1 LWPVDFRF
9 AVMRVA
15 AWSVRLPGPGRT
27 GRGRAD
33 LSLITVRS
41 EAPRPR
47 GDQGIGNASTLA
59 QHPEVQARLK
69 EIKGAVAAR
78 TIVTTETLINEAEEA
93 RVAAMRSGQNSAACT
108 AVKVKSVLS
117 GKWIERAEVGAPGEY
132 EALSDE
138 ELERQI
144 MERVARLGL
153 TDVLTLHIP
162 HMDNAA
168 DVDNNG

>member
-1 LWPVDFRF
+1 LIDDSEKVFQR
-9 AVMRVA
+9 AMEINQLGA
-15 AWSVRLPGPGRT
+15 ANT
-27 GRGRAD
+27 A
-33 LSLITVRS
+33 
-41 EAPRPR
+41 
-47 GDQGIGNASTLA
+47 
-59 QHPEVQARLK
+59 
-69 EIKGAVAAR
+69 IKGKA
-78 TIVTTETLINEAEEA
+78 
-93 RVAAMRSGQNSAACT
+93 
-108 AVKVKSVLS
+108 VLS

-168 DVDNNG
+168 DVDNDG